1 HLRGAL
7 PSASG
12 RPSQAN
18 GTGSAPS
25 DSSSSRRTVAPAAS
39 TISTVSGPEASAR
52 ISPDIPAPLARPT
65 VSASTSASWP
75 TSAAARRAWSDSI
88 TLAIE
93 PMAACMSPMPWTVE
107 NCASCPRNWVLSSG
121 LSGSWC
127 LSCSVIRRRKSAWP
141 RLVSRCGA
149 WAARA
154 PQGLSLRVLPIAV
167 IAGSGQGSLA
177 HPERGGGQLAGGV
190 EDLDVGLVAARGGDH
205 VDHLRDRVDGGGIDV
220 AVAIGER
227 VAGLVA
233 SDRRGPGFG
242 DLQHAHARQFRFA
255 GDRGRGEHR
264 LQRAVDLVRVA
275 GDRIGVGQVAGH
287 RAQPDRLGG
296 HGAGGDIEDRQVAHA
311 RAPYCPVIAVSI
323 PRTLDSTKDIEAR
336 YSSAAWAKLARARSG
351 STVLPSRLGCEEGA
365 SCRAAAT
372 AAASGSVPGGC
383 TGAVAMRRAALK
395 SRSWAWNPGVS
406 ALAMLAASTCRRCS
420 R

>member
-1 HLRGAL
+1 
-7 PSASG
+7 
-12 RPSQAN
+12 
-18 GTGSAPS
+18 PS

-149 WAARA
+149 CAARA

-220 AVAIGER
+220 AVAIGQR
-227 VAGLVA
+227 MAGLVA
-233 SDRRGPGFG
+233 ADRGGVGLG
-242 DLQHAHARQFRFA
+242 DLQHADPDQLRLA
-255 GDRGRGEHR
+255 GDRLHREHR
-264 LQRAVDLVRVA
+264 LQRAVDLVGVA

-287 RAQPDRLGG
+287 GAQAHRLRG
-296 HGAGGDIEDRQVAHA
+296 HGAGGDVEDGQVAHA
-311 RAPYCPVIAVSI
+311 AAPYCPVIAVSI

-336 YSSAAWAKLARARSG
+336 YSSAAWAKPARARSG
-351 STVLPSRLGCEEGA
+351 STAVPSRRACEEGA
-365 SCRAAAT
+365 SWRAASM
-372 AAASGSVPGGC
+372 AAAMGSAPGDCSGE
-383 TGAVAMRRAALK
+383 VARR
-395 SRSWAWNPGVS
+395 SRSEERRGGKA
-406 ALAMLAASTCRRCS
+406 CRRS
-420 R
+420 RW